1 MNSYR
6 AKLFGFLLAVPIP
19 IAIWTI
25 GVPLSAYAQATLTVE
40 ECSALAR
47 ANHPMIRHHDLITKS
62 SEYTI
67 SNAGK
72 AYLPNISITG
82 IGAYILNGFPT
93 ITPPGAAA
101 KEEQK
106 TQAIAI
112 LQLNQTIWDGGATK
126 TSKDI
131 TRAAT
136 EAEKASVDVQ
146 LFAIQQRVN
155 EVYFGIL
162 LLDEQLKLLDVA
174 EKNLKVN
181 YDRLNLSTEHG
192 LGYRV
197 EVDEVEAELLKVGQR
212 RTEFQY
218 TRIAFADM
226 LSLLIGKPLA
236 PGTTLAKPAVDES
249 VLTSP
254 SNRPEMIWFTSRT
267 RLVGTQSAM
276 NKVSLMPKVGLL
288 AVGVLA
294 SPGMQFGTS
303 SISNLSLVGLSI
315 SWNTSGLYR
324 NKNQKE
330 LDRIQLDRVGVERA
344 TFEFNQS
351 MELKQ
356 HSADV
361 SRQKAILEADG
372 KIVELKTRI
381 HQSQQLKFDNGL
393 CSASDLILSINN
405 EQDARSNQQLHEVQ
419 LLKSLY
425 AYKTSLGN

>member
-6 AKLFGFLLAVPIP
+6 ARIIGFLLA
-19 IAIWTI
+19 IA
-25 GVPLSAYAQATLTVE
+25 PLSGHGQQATLTLE
-40 ECSALAR
+40 ECTSLAR
-47 ANHPMIRHHDLITKS
+47 TNHPMIRQHDLINKS

-72 AYLPNISITG
+72 AYLPSLSVTG
-82 IGAYILNGFPT
+82 IGAYIINGFPT
-93 ITPPGAAA
+93 VTLPGAAA

-126 TSKDI
+126 SSKEI

-136 EAEKASVDVQ
+136 ETEKAAVDVQ

-162 LLDEQLKLLDVA
+162 LLDEQMKLLDVA

-181 YDRLNLSTEHG
+181 YDRLKLSTENG

-197 EVDEVEAELLKVGQR
+197 EVDEVESELLKVGQR

-236 PGTTLAKPAVDES
+236 VGATLARPIVSES
-249 VLTSP
+249 VLTSTN
-254 SNRPEMIWFTSRT
+254 NRPELIWFTNRT
-267 RLVGTQSAM
+267 RLVETQSAM
-276 NKVSLMPKVGLL
+276 NKVSLMPKVSLL
-288 AVGVLA
+288 AVGVVA

-303 SISNLSLVGLSI
+303 AISNLSLAGISV
-315 SWNTSGLYR
+315 SWNTGGLYR
-324 NKNQKE
+324 NNNQRE
-330 LDRIQLDRVGVERA
+330 LDRIQMDRVGVERA
-344 TFEFNQS
+344 SFEFNQS
-351 MELKQ
+351 LELKQ
-356 HSADV
+356 YSADV

-381 HQSQQLKFDNGL
+381 HQSLQLKFDNGL

-405 EQDARSNQQLHEVQ
+405 EQDARSNKQLHEIQ

>member
-6 AKLFGFLLAVPIP
+6 AKFFSLVLA
-19 IAIWTI
+19 AI
-25 GVPLSAYAQATLTVE
+25 PLSTVAQQATLTLE
-40 ECSALAR
+40 ECSSLAR
-47 ANHPMIRHHDLITKS
+47 TNHPMIRQHDLITKS

-72 AYLPNISITG
+72 AYLPNISVTG
-82 IGAYILNGFPT
+82 IGAYILNGFPSMT
-93 ITPPGAAA
+93 LPGAAP
-101 KEEQK
+101 KEDQK

-126 TSKDI
+126 ASKEI
-131 TRAAT
+131 TRAASD
-136 EAEKASVDVQ
+136 AEKAAIEVQ
-146 LFAIQQRVN
+146 LFGIQQRVN
-155 EVYFGIL
+155 EVYFGL
-162 LLDEQLKLLDVA
+162 LLVDEQLNLLDVA

-181 YDRLNLSTEHG
+181 YDRLKLSTESG

-218 TRIAFADM
+218 TRMAFSDM
-226 LSLLIGKPLA
+226 LSLLIGKPVA
-236 PGTTLAKPAVDES
+236 GATLSKPAVTES
-249 VLTSP
+249 VLSAS
-254 SNRPEMIWFTSRT
+254 SNRPELIWFTNRT
-267 RLVGTQSAM
+267 RLVETQSAM

-288 AVGVLA
+288 AVGLLA

-303 SISNLSLVGLSI
+303 SISNLSLAGISV
-315 SWNTSGLYR
+315 SWNTAGLYR
-324 NKNQKE
+324 NKNLRE
-330 LDRIQLDRVGVERA
+330 LDRVQLERVGVERA

-351 MELKQ
+351 LELKQ
-356 HSADV
+356 YSADV
-361 SRQKAILEADG
+361 ARQKAILEVDG
-372 KIVELKTRI
+372 KIVELKARI

-405 EQDARSNQQLHEVQ
+405 EQDARSNQQLHQIQ